1 MSEKQEK
8 KIKKQSMEEIN
19 MKNTQNISI
28 EQNLKAA
35 AKEVVKLVKDDS
47 QRILAIK
54 ILAQLNGLTYDE
66 AEGIIESCYCVL
78 RMQMLKGSVKTAG
91 LADISTE
98 LFDQLMDE
106 MEVNKHEENAEKH

>member
-1 MSEKQEK
+1 
-8 KIKKQSMEEIN
+8 
-19 MKNTQNISI
+19 MKNAQNIPI

-35 AKEVVKLVKDDS
+35 AREVIKLIKDDS

-54 ILAQLNGLTYDE
+54 ILAQLNGLTYGE

-78 RMQMLKGSVKTAG
+78 RRLMLEGSVKTAG

-98 LFDQLMDE
+98 FFDQLMDE
-106 MEVNKHEENAEKH
+106 MEVSKHEEDAEKY